1 MKVKEELFLKLN
13 IKNSPSLNMIKTQ
26 EKIKKK
32 ITNILKIENLIAI
45 FNYIVNKLM
54 IYDNNIIY
62 RTLKWR
68 KNQS

>member
-68 KNQS
+68 KNKS